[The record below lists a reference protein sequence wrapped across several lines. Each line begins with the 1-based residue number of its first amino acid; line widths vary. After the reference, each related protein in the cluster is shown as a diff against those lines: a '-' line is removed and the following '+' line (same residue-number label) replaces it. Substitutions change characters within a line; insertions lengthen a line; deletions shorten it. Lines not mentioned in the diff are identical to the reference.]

1 MRRSA
6 WLGLASTRGC
16 ATLGHSMR
24 STAPS
29 AGQTPPPSMLSAL
42 PELAG
47 RTTPTGAPAQVVP
60 TAGVPL
66 DDLLAVAL
74 LIWFGVQTLR
84 SAATADDR
92 AAEEKEE
99 AQGVVDG
106 FGSGEG
112 GGGTSVPAGKGSG
125 ACGPM
130 HTGCVH
136 RHARGMLRAR
146 GLPAVGAPA
155 QSPPQPHT
163 YIHTPPTPPTHPCR
177 CCRPVHGGLHLH
189 PRVCRRVG

>member
-1 MRRSA
+1 
-6 WLGLASTRGC
+6 
-16 ATLGHSMR
+16 
-24 STAPS
+24 
-29 AGQTPPPSMLSAL
+29 MLSAL

-106 FGSGEG
+106 FGSGAAALSMVASTFTLVFAAEWG
-112 GGGTSVPAGKGSG
+112 DKSFLATIALAAASSPTG
-125 ACGPM
+125 ARRRRCHLGQHTLRSPGP
-130 HTGCVH
+130 
-136 RHARGMLRAR
+136 
-146 GLPAVGAPA
+146 
-155 QSPPQPHT
+155 
-163 YIHTPPTPPTHPCR
+163 
-177 CCRPVHGGLHLH
+177 
-189 PRVCRRVG
+189 